1 MTLTKNYKKPTETMK
16 SVSKWYRLREIW
28 MSSWK
33 GLDSRYKPKGGA
45 SKGDSYWHMLVE
57 SVNMVRDLLK
67 NNRELREQ
75 T

>member
-1 MTLTKNYKKPTETMK
+1 MEK
-16 SVSKWYRLREIW
+16 
-28 MSSWK
+28 
-33 GLDSRYKPKGGA
+33 DKPKGGA